1 MRALSLFALFVA
13 PFALQAQTE
22 RQSLSGSDLAI
33 YNLAGE
39 IRAEAGTGAD
49 VTVEITRAG
58 PDAAK
63 LRIETGR
70 IGSRNTLRVIYP
82 DTRIIYPGLG
92 RHSSTTLDVND
103 DGTFG
108 DNARGHRV
116 RITGDGSGLEASAV
130 LRVAIPP
137 GKKVRLNLGV
147 GRVTV
152 SNVTGDL
159 YVDVA
164 SADVITENTKGM
176 LTLDVGS
183 GSTTVKKAAG
193 SLDLDAGSG
202 DVTVSGVHGETLH
215 VDAGSG
221 EVRAQ
226 DIVVDN
232 ADLDVGSGGITISGL
247 RARSIKL
254 DSGSGDV
261 DLGLVGDV
269 ERLDVDS
276 GSGSVTLRIPETL
289 GAQLD
294 VDAGSGGVRADVPIQ
309 VTRYESDRIV
319 GKIGDGKGVIHIE
332 SGSGEVHLM
341 RAN

>member
-1 MRALSLFALFVA
+1 MKQIAIL
-13 PFALQAQTE
+13 
-22 RQSLSGSDLAI
+22 GS
-33 YNLAGE
+33 
-39 IRAEAGTGAD
+39 TGS
-49 VTVEITRAG
+49 
-58 PDAAK
+58 
-63 LRIETGR
+63 
-70 IGSRNTLRVIYP
+70 IGCNTLRVISP
-82 DTRIIYPGLG
+82 DSRVIYSGLG

-108 DNARGHRV
+108 DNSRGHRV
-116 RITGDGSGLEASAV
+116 RITGDGSGLEASAS

-137 GKKVRLNLGV
+137 GKRVRLFLGV

-152 SNVTGDL
+152 NNVNGDL
-159 YVDVA
+159 YVDVSA
-164 SADVITENTKGM
+164 ADVSTENTKGS
-176 LTLDVGS
+176 LSLDTGS
-183 GSTTVKKAAG
+183 GTTTVKKVEG
-193 SLDLDAGSG
+193 SLDLDSGSG
-202 DVTVSGVHGETLH
+202 DVTVSGVKGDALH

-221 EVRAQ
+221 DVRAQ
-226 DIVVDN
+226 DIAVDR

-261 DLGLVGDV
+261 DIGLVGDI
-269 ERLDVDS
+269 EQLDVDS
-276 GSGSVTLRIPETL
+276 GSGDVTIRIPESL

-309 VTRYESDRIV
+309 VTRYESDHIV
-319 GKIGDGKGVIHIE
+319 GKIGDGKGVIRID